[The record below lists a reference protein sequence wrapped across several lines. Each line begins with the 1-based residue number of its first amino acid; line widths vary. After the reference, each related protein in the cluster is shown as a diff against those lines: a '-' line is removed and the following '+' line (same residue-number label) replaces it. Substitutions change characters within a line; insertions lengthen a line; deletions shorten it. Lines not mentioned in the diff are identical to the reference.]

1 MGIGR
6 DWGALGG
13 LLGALEG
20 LRVLGELV
28 EQAPKSVLRGQVPQI
43 IPSGSPATLRAK
55 ATGRGRG
62 GVNPS
67 PGTGDLGL
75 RSSDEGS
82 TRPEAPRA
90 SADYD
95 SICFKKGIMREG

>member
-28 EQAPKSVLRGQVPQI
+28 EQAPKSVLRGQVPQKV
-43 IPSGSPATLRAK
+43 PSGWQQLSEP
-55 ATGRGRG
+55 GPRG
-62 GVNPS
+62 GV
-67 PGTGDLGL
+67 G
-75 RSSDEGS
+75 EG
-82 TRPEAPRA
+82 
-90 SADYD
+90 
-95 SICFKKGIMREG
+95 